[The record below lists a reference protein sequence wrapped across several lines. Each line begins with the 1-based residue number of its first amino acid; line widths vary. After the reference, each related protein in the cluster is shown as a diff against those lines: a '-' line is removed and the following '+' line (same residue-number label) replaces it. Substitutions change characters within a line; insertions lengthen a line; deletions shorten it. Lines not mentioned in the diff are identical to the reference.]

1 MRHCDETQ
9 YACDRIKRNC
19 SPKLISIFTI
29 FRNDSQEV
37 SANFSDYT
45 EYPNFI
51 GLDSACKMRWTG
63 QWPQNVTELNQ
74 QAGAGGG
81 GVPAKGDDQQ
91 TDQQQIMSIEHQL
104 HQQLQQQLCVE
115 QFQLL
120 SQLQVRMPGAIDAP
134 RRQLTALDLL
144 DSQHQQ
150 QEPISLVPSSLV
162 DLQGKSSSKV
172 DLSTIQPQ
180 FQVPTS
186 TTGAANQLQ
195 TELATSD
202 AQEQTKFVFNVDTDK
217 TSPSLQLLFQLPNVG
232 DAVATGLQAAS
243 GIMNAPPTSQMQSIC
258 SQQLVQSKQSN
269 LQTTTGDDTTFVY
282 GSGADATPGSI
293 IHHPCQMMS
302 QQQQQ
307 QGELRGYNQH
317 ASQQVQVATQTP
329 QQHPVGAGGA
339 NVPKVFSILNANQTN
354 ATNFQETPTSNA
366 PSLQQPQLV
375 SGTSASGGVGGK
387 IPSASI
393 TKKTIEK
400 TRRERKTI
408 ARQTSNIN
416 QTPALQQQ
424 QLAVGAAQTGAD
436 KTIDVDSETDS
447 NHDTALTLACAGGH
461 EELVELLI
469 QRDANIEHRDK
480 KGFTPLILAATA
492 GHEKVVNIL
501 LKHGA
506 ELEAQS
512 ERTKDTPLSLAC
524 SGGRYEVVEILLNVG
539 ANKEHRNVSDY
550 TPLSLAASGGYVNI
564 IRLLLNHG
572 AEINSRTG
580 SKLGISPLMLAA
592 MNGHTAAVK
601 MLLDMGSDIN
611 AQIETNRNTALTLA
625 CFQGRHEV
633 VSLLLDR
640 KANVEHR
647 AKTGLTPLMEAASG
661 GYIDV
666 GRVLLDKGADVN
678 ATPVPSSRD
687 TALTIAADKGHLKF
701 VDLLLT
707 RGAAVEVKNKK
718 GNSPLWLAANGGHL
732 SVVKVLK
739 NHNADIDSQDNRR
752 VSCLMAAF
760 RKGHTKVVEFMVNHV
775 TQFPS
780 DQEMTRY
787 IATVSDK
794 DLSEKCKE
802 CVKTIR
808 AAKEAQ
814 AVKANKNASILLE
827 ELDMEKTREETRKAA
842 AARRRERK
850 KKKKMEKKEEKRK
863 QLETEKPPQK
873 ATAGKIK
880 SSASSASTSSAA
892 STSSV
897 ADAPPVAPST
907 GASGTGS
914 KNKVLPSPEKEETDS
929 GIDAHSQGSY
939 SSTEPT
945 KTAGKASNRI
955 ETVVESSAASAA
967 SSATTATASTRK
979 NAKASTTA
987 SSKSIAEKEKSK
999 KTKSPNRARDVDDDH
1014 VVAVAAVVPNKSKN
1028 NSNNNNNNV
1037 NNNSSGGDQHPPHP
1051 HHSHNG
1057 NSDSSNSHTNTN
1069 SNQQQP
1075 KESAPSKHRDSD
1087 SHARGGTAA
1096 AKDKERS
1103 RSKEEPDAP
1112 HSVKSTQKNAGG
1124 ALIEHDIETETTY
1137 FNSTRNKL
1145 NKNHDT
1151 KPSPGGNTKQSQ
1163 AHGSST
1169 FKREEGWKEVSRKS
1183 SAQQQQQQQSASTVT
1198 VENDGRKV
1206 RVPTYA
1212 ISRVIGRAGSNINA
1226 IRAATGAHIEVEKQ
1240 GKTQNDR
1247 WITIKGSPEATK
1259 QAFVLITALIVDPE
1273 VDILQMLPKVNSN
1286 ARSVPPSNVGD
1297 KPSAPSTAAASSQS
1311 QSSAPSHQH
1320 QSAAAKA
1327 PAKPLSNASP
1337 ITSAKAPTP
1346 LAATARGSAGT
1357 KSTSQLRS
1365 NTGRGNENAKK
1376 SAADIKSVDHGGL
1389 NALKNTIKNAAA
1401 DTNFGTFAAK
1411 LASDLKTG
1419 DASQSHPSPKHGN
1432 APTAYSNTMYAH
1444 DKASKA
1450 PAQAHIAANYP
1461 SSESGAAT
1469 TATAVTNSMANRII
1483 SSSPVAQ
1490 AALQQQ
1496 PTMIAGA
1503 AKMPPTRQKSSVQ
1516 LPIIPSAQ
1524 SHEYS
1529 LFNNSFANSTQW
1541 ESKATYPTGNPESYL
1556 ENDSLP
1562 KADASKAP
1570 GYRGITLNSPI
1581 HSKKLTKPEAKPQQ
1595 MTAEAAQ
1602 QQKQKEQDGKSE
1614 SATVKSADP
1623 IGGDQHDP
1631 KKSDADDMQPMAKGH
1646 NDHDPGHDLEP
1657 KSHISPIGT
1666 TPAKMQAPVGS
1677 QLHANVSQSVIKP
1690 PNTSV
1695 YAGGSGGGDSFP
1707 PGIIRPPSLQSLSS
1721 NDLPRSLAQTQ
1732 QQLRMM
1738 AQPLDTMAD
1747 AKGGQ
1752 QYFDANTFRNMNF
1765 NNAADMQSP
1774 FQHGLGS
1781 NQLPMSRLNPRASVF
1796 SSVQNN
1802 NVVGGN
1808 SGKATGQMP
1817 MMNSPYGGGRAGGG
1831 GGVGN
1836 MFQQNPNPN
1845 QNMNTNFNPY
1855 ASKLPFSGQTS
1866 GAGNV
1871 GASGGGAASSQFYNR
1886 APSRPQSQPQA
1897 GTTNGRMFSEF
1908 THSSHTSPND
1918 NAFGLDHSNLVMLN
1932 ASSMSPNGNNNS
1944 QTAANKNALHG
1955 ASVDDNRKMP
1965 RPIGTERASWK
1976 HNVNVGGTLT
1986 DGMGNTVDALN
1997 QQHSLPPWLL
2007 EKSHMQQSQQLT
2019 PSAQQATGTQ
2029 PWMQYPLTRN
2039 PYSDE
2044 LHLQD
2049 QFQVSD
2055 RFRSSQ
2061 SFSI

>member
-1 MRHCDETQ
+1 MP
-9 YACDRIKRNC
+9 
-19 SPKLISIFTI
+19 S
-29 FRNDSQEV
+29 V
-37 SANFSDYT
+37 ST
-45 EYPNFI
+45 
-51 GLDSACKMRWTG
+51 
-63 QWPQNVTELNQ
+63 
-74 QAGAGGG
+74 
-81 GVPAKGDDQQ
+81 
-91 TDQQQIMSIEHQL
+91 
-104 HQQLQQQLCVE
+104 
-115 QFQLL
+115 
-120 SQLQVRMPGAIDAP
+120 
-134 RRQLTALDLL
+134 
-144 DSQHQQ
+144 
-150 QEPISLVPSSLV
+150 
-162 DLQGKSSSKV
+162 
-172 DLSTIQPQ
+172 
-180 FQVPTS
+180 
-186 TTGAANQLQ
+186 
-195 TELATSD
+195 
-202 AQEQTKFVFNVDTDK
+202 
-217 TSPSLQLLFQLPNVG
+217 
-232 DAVATGLQAAS
+232 
-243 GIMNAPPTSQMQSIC
+243 
-258 SQQLVQSKQSN
+258 
-269 LQTTTGDDTTFVY
+269 
-282 GSGADATPGSI
+282 
-293 IHHPCQMMS
+293 
-302 QQQQQ
+302 
-307 QGELRGYNQH
+307 
-317 ASQQVQVATQTP
+317 
-329 QQHPVGAGGA
+329 
-339 NVPKVFSILNANQTN
+339 
-354 ATNFQETPTSNA
+354 
-366 PSLQQPQLV
+366 
-375 SGTSASGGVGGK
+375 
-387 IPSASI
+387 

-408 ARQTSNIN
+408 TRQTSSIN
-416 QTPALQQQ
+416 QTSALQQQ
-424 QLAVGAAQTGAD
+424 QLAVGAAQTATD

-794 DLSEKCKE
+794 DLSDKCKE

-827 ELDMEKTREETRKAA
+827 ELDMEKTREESRKAA

-863 QLETEKPPQK
+863 QLETERPPQK
-873 ATAGKIK
+873 VTADKVKGC
-880 SSASSASTSSAA
+880 ASSASTSSAA

-897 ADAPPVAPST
+897 ADAAPVATTT
-907 GASGTGS
+907 GHSN
-914 KNKVLPSPEKEETDS
+914 KNKVVPSPEKEETDS

-939 SSTEPT
+939 SSTEPS
-945 KTAGKASNRI
+945 KTAIGKANNRI
-955 ETVVESSAASAA
+955 ETVTE
-967 SSATTATASTRK
+967 TATVTSAMTASVASNRK

-987 SSKSIAEKEKSK
+987 SSKNAVEKSK
-999 KTKSPNRARDVDDDH
+999 KTKSPSRNA
-1014 VVAVAAVVPNKSKN
+1014 ASQQQAAVSIPQSARNKVDVILIEYFFLQLDA
-1028 NSNNNNNNV
+1028 SNET
-1037 NNNSSGGDQHPPHP
+1037 SH
-1051 HHSHNG
+1051 HNG
-1057 NSDSSNSHTNTN
+1057 GASRQDDTSNSHTTN
-1069 SNQQQP
+1069 HHQQS
-1075 KESAPSKHRDSD
+1075 KDTAAAKHRDAD
-1087 SHARGGTAA
+1087 SHAMTHSRGG

-1103 RSKEEPDAP
+1103 RSKEESESTHP
-1112 HSVKSTQKNAGG
+1112 VKSTQKNAVVY
-1124 ALIEHDIETETTY
+1124 ADHEIDSEATY

-1145 NKNHDT
+1145 NKGHDI
-1151 KPSPGGNTKQSQ
+1151 KASSGNAKQTLS
-1163 AHGSST
+1163 HGNST

-1183 SAQQQQQQQSASTVT
+1183 STQQQQQHTASTAAT
-1198 VENDGRKV
+1198 STAAPENDGRKV

-1247 WITIKGSPEATK
+1247 WITIKGSAEATK

-1273 VDILQMLPKVNSN
+1273 VDILKMLPNINSN
-1286 ARSVPPSNVGD
+1286 ARLPSNVNE
-1297 KPSAPSTAAASSQS
+1297 KSSAPSTTTSAVLSQS
-1311 QSSAPSHQH
+1311 QAPSQ
-1320 QSAAAKA
+1320 QQQQQPSTVKA
-1327 PAKPLSNASP
+1327 PAKPLINASP
-1337 ITSAKAPTP
+1337 ITSAKAST
-1346 LAATARGSAGT
+1346 AFATATASQRGSTNNT
-1357 KSTSQLRS
+1357 KSASQSRS
-1365 NTGRGNENAKK
+1365 NTTRTNENAKK
-1376 SAADIKSVDHGGL
+1376 SADIKNNNAPVDHSGF
-1389 NALKNTIKNAAA
+1389 KHTIKNTSA

-1411 LASDLKTG
+1411 LASDLKNS
-1419 DASQSHPSPKHGN
+1419 DASHPPPKHG
-1432 APTAYSNTMYAH
+1432 PSSYSNTMFAH
-1444 DKASKA
+1444 DKSAKV
-1450 PAQAHIAANYP
+1450 PQHIVGNY
-1461 SSESGAAT
+1461 SSSASGAAT
-1469 TATAVTNSMANRII
+1469 TATAVTNSIANRII

-1490 AALQQQ
+1490 TVLQQQ
-1496 PTMIAGA
+1496 PIMIPGA
-1503 AKMPPTRQKSSVQ
+1503 ANKMPPTRQKSSVQ
-1516 LPIIPSAQ
+1516 LPIIPNSQ

-1529 LFNNSFANSTQW
+1529 LFNNNSFASSNQW
-1541 ESKATYPTGNPESYL
+1541 DTVKVAYPTNNAENYL
-1556 ENDSLP
+1556 ENDLLP

-1570 GYRGITLNSPI
+1570 GYRGVALNSPI
-1581 HSKKLTKPEAKPQQ
+1581 HSKKLNKPETKQQ
-1595 MTAEAAQ
+1595 MAIETV
-1602 QQKQKEQDGKSE
+1602 QQKQKEQEAVAAKPGDKLMG
-1614 SATVKSADP
+1614 A
-1623 IGGDQHDP
+1623 DQHEQ
-1631 KKSDADDMQPMAKGH
+1631 KKSDADDLQSLDKVH
-1646 NDHDPGHDLEP
+1646 NDHEPNHDLEP

-1666 TPAKMQAPVGS
+1666 TSAKMQAPVGS

-1695 YAGGSGGGDSFP
+1695 YASGGDSYP

-1721 NDLPRSLAQTQ
+1721 NDLPSRSLAQTQ
-1732 QQLRMM
+1732 LRMM
-1738 AQPLDTMAD
+1738 PTPVDTMAAD
-1747 AKGGQ
+1747 AKSQ

-1765 NNAADMQSP
+1765 NSANDMQSA

-1802 NVVGGN
+1802 NNVVGGN
-1808 SGKATGQMP
+1808 SGAGKSSSNQMS
-1817 MMNSPYGGGRAGGG
+1817 MMNAPYGARGVGGG
-1831 GGVGN
+1831 GGN
-1836 MFQQNPNPN
+1836 IFQQNPN
-1845 QNMNTNFNPY
+1845 QNMSANFNPY
-1855 ASKLPFSGQTS
+1855 ASKLPFSAQTS
-1866 GAGNV
+1866 AT
-1871 GASGGGAASSQFYNR
+1871 SGASSQFYNR

-1944 QTAANKNALHG
+1944 QATANKNALHS
-1955 ASVDDNRKMP
+1955 AADDDIRKMP

-1976 HNVNVGGTLT
+1976 HSVNVGSMGDT
-1986 DGMGNTVDALN
+1986 MGNAVDALN
-1997 QQHSLPPWLL
+1997 QSHSLPPWLL
-2007 EKSHMQQSQQLT
+2007 QKSHMQQTQQLT
-2019 PSAQQATGTQ
+2019 PSAQQAGGTQ

-2039 PYSDE
+2039 PYND
-2044 LHLQD
+2044 D
-2049 QFQVSD
+2049 QFQVKCKLP
-2055 RFRSSQ
+2055 F
-2061 SFSI
+2061 